1 MKLRISF
8 GSRSAHL
15 RKEVFHV
22 KCKTIQKFC
31 EIVNDHIIL
40 LLQIICVALCGG
52 QSLYSDTQLSECY
65 LSLLRCLSDVLL
77 PTELQITLSDIIPLC
92 LSLCN
97 PKKRKLFMYQ
107 TKLDKMVTV
116 LLIFSYLQ
124 STVTRFHDSRCGL
137 RAFEI

>member
-1 MKLRISF
+1 M
-8 GSRSAHL
+8 
-15 RKEVFHV
+15 
-22 KCKTIQKFC
+22 
-31 EIVNDHIIL
+31 
-40 LLQIICVALCGG
+40 
-52 QSLYSDTQLSECY
+52 YSDTQLSECY

-116 LLIFSYLQ
+116 ILILSYLQ
-124 STVTRFHDSRCGL
+124 STVTQFHDSRCGL